1 MFKLLEVVSLQLYF
15 HFKLYSSYSD
25 LYLKSHRGQHL
36 HPSAKDLYALYKS
49 GKMDNERINTYVN
62 NCTLWSQLALR
73 KYYKALKSAFDK
85 DYAFTHLSALDK
97 KILRSGWN
105 GLNNYFFKYGM
116 LPCASTRIWKFNK
129 IDQTISKF
137 YTSPLISIIVTAF
150 NAEDTIASSIDSLIN
165 QTYDNLE
172 IIVIN
177 DCSTDRTEAIVNR
190 FIKEDNRIRQVT
202 LAKNS
207 GTYVARNI
215 GLNYCTGDFITV
227 HDADDISHPQKI
239 QFQVNSL
246 INDKSLVGSISY
258 WIRLN
263 DFGQLSLERGL
274 PMLRLNLSSL
284 MIRKSIF
291 DTLGPWIPNRFGSDL
306 EFLERIISEYGKKS
320 VKYIKQPLSI
330 GRHRLGSL
338 TTFSETSVFTE
349 KGRSLRSDFEEIW
362 RRIHLKKYYPLSYKL
377 LKIIGDKAYAVD
389 EFENYHLF
397 RR

>member
-1 MFKLLEVVSLQLYF
+1 MFKPLEVVSLQLYF

-25 LYLKSHRGQHL
+25 LYLKLHRGQHL

-49 GKMDNERINTYVN
+49 GKMDNERVNIYVN
-62 NCTLWSQLALR
+62 KCNLWSQLALR

-85 DYAFTHLSALDK
+85 DYAIAHLSALDRN
-97 KILRSGWN
+97 ILRSGWN
-105 GLNNYFFKYGM
+105 GLNDYFFKYGL
-116 LPCASTRIWKFNK
+116 LPCASKRIWKFNK
-129 IDQTISKF
+129 IDQSISKF
-137 YTSPLISIIVTAF
+137 CTFPLVSIIITAF
-150 NAEDTIASSIDSLIN
+150 NAQDTIASSIDSLIN

-177 DCSTDRTEAIVNR
+177 DCSTDRTEAIVNSL
-190 FIKEDNRIRQVT
+190 IKEDNRIRQIT

-215 GLNYCTGDFITV
+215 GLKYCTGDFITV

-320 VKYIKQPLSI
+320 VKYIKRPLSI

-362 RRIHLKKYYPLSYKL
+362 RRIHLKKYYPLGYKL
-377 LKIIGDKAYAVD
+377 LKIIDDKAHA
-389 EFENYHLF
+389 EKS
-397 RR
+397 